1 MGSLAE
7 LVALII
13 IMCTSV
19 TMSLAQNPMASPKI
33 ENPNTTVVIYNDLEG
48 SWPMSYHCVSRDV
61 DFGIRRMPSGGSW
74 SFEFR
79 PSVSG
84 DTKFICSFAWRLA
97 YRYFR
102 IYIQERDQESAVF
115 GCKRCEW
122 KIREDGPCKLNKKTG
137 MFDLC
142 PPWDSQLSENN

>member
-61 DFGIRRMPSGGSW
+61 DFGIRRMPS
-74 SFEFR
+74 
-79 PSVSG
+79 
-84 DTKFICSFAWRLA
+84 
-97 YRYFR
+97 
-102 IYIQERDQESAVF
+102 ERDQESAVF